1 MAYFL
6 QLGGLGVAASFNV
19 TMGLS
24 FVMLFGNM
32 VGWIFV
38 ERYGRRSTA
47 LNGKPLLHPNVIE
60 ALA

>member
-6 QLGGLGVAASFNV
+6 QLGGLGVDASFNV

-47 LNGKPLLHPNVIE
+47 LNGKYLPFVIMIQN
-60 ALA
+60 LA